1 MTLQEQHANQKQRG
15 GWVGKVFVLLVLA
28 ALAAGLIRTAFF
40 PQPLNQYENR
50 YAAQMPAPTAAG
62 ILDGS
67 FQDGVDA
74 ALMDQIPL
82 AQSMKRG
89 YHQTK
94 TRYLVGALD
103 GVTQWAGLDRD
114 RYVSF
119 QGLCLYGDGYIVNWT
134 RPLATNQ
141 EALDRKAAV
150 LNQTFANHPSLRFYT
165 YYIEKDT
172 DLNFQTGEKSGL
184 SQAILSQL
192 ALPEARKGVYT
203 IDSFEEFSTKFY
215 RTDTHWN
222 CVGSYEAYRQLVD
235 LLGCQGAPLVPAGDA
250 VLVGEDFSGVKASTV
265 GASGVL
271 TESFYGY
278 PYQFP
283 AMTVTVNGA
292 PAEDYGNQ
300 TAFLEGTATLPLTYG
315 NYYGGD
321 NGETIFNTGTQGRGK
336 LLVIGESYDNAV
348 LKLLASHYDSLYSVD
363 LRYYEHSMGQPF
375 DLTSYTQANG
385 ITDVLLMGNIDYFIQ
400 DTFDPEA

>member
-1 MTLQEQHANQKQRG
+1 MTLQEQHGNQKQRG

-28 ALAAGLIRTAFF
+28 ALAAGLIRTVFF
-40 PQPLNQYENR
+40 PQQINQYENR

-62 ILDGS
+62 ILEGS
-67 FQDGVDA
+67 FQDDADA

-82 AQSMKRG
+82 AQAMKRS

-94 TRYLVGALD
+94 ARYLVRSLE

-134 RPLATNQ
+134 RPLAISQ

-203 IDSFEEFSTKFY
+203 IDSFAEFSTKFY

-235 LLGCQGAPLVPAGDA
+235 LLGCPGAPLVPAGDA
-250 VLVGEDFSGVKASTV
+250 VLVGEDFSGVKAPLPW
-265 GASGVL
+265 GRA
-271 TESFYGY
+271 
-278 PYQFP
+278 
-283 AMTVTVNGA
+283 
-292 PAEDYGNQ
+292 
-300 TAFLEGTATLPLTYG
+300 AF
-315 NYYGGD
+315 
-321 NGETIFNTGTQGRGK
+321 
-336 LLVIGESYDNAV
+336 
-348 LKLLASHYDSLYSVD
+348 
-363 LRYYEHSMGQPF
+363 
-375 DLTSYTQANG
+375 
-385 ITDVLLMGNIDYFIQ
+385 
-400 DTFDPEA
+400 